1 MHPAPTADRAAPS
14 PQDVS
19 LALAGPGFAFVPGAV
34 MRAMLALQGPLDDWD
49 ALTDSWNRLELDEYM
64 ADHGRYRRRRH
75 AVYAASPGA
84 GIVLAPPQ
92 PHFQSLEYNALNGGI
107 ARWFAPV
114 EPAFASGASLRT
126 ILDFCRGLFEGLAGA
141 MPWHIELHQFR
152 IEAGAGMQGLPTPE
166 GMHRDGVDYVLVLL
180 VRRSNI
186 ARGTTI
192 IGAPDGSDADRFTLA
207 QPFDAALLDDH
218 RVYHGVTPVRAK
230 DAAQTAFRDVLVVT
244 FRRAT

>member
-114 EPAFASGASLRT
+114 EPAFASGASLRHADPALPQSLPGWT
-126 ILDFCRGLFEGLAGA
+126 GA
-141 MPWHIELHQFR
+141 RPCPW
-152 IEAGAGMQGLPTPE
+152 
-166 GMHRDGVDYVLVLL
+166 
-180 VRRSNI
+180 
-186 ARGTTI
+186 
-192 IGAPDGSDADRFTLA
+192 
-207 QPFDAALLDDH
+207 AAS
-218 RVYHGVTPVRAK
+218 R
-230 DAAQTAFRDVLVVT
+230 
-244 FRRAT
+244 